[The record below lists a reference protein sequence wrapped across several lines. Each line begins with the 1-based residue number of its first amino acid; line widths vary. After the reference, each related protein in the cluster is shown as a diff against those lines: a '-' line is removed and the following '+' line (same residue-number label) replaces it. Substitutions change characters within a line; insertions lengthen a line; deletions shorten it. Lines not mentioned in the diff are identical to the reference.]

1 MIEIKYKSS
10 DGREYNLVGDRMR
23 AISGSFHSYK
33 WKPKTQELNYGD
45 RVSGFGKNSSN
56 YELTID
62 VRGEEEERRTIMNN
76 LTESFEHD
84 ILKEVPGRV
93 FFGSYYN
100 DVYITESD
108 TGPSDQNVSR
118 TKRTILIYCP
128 YPFWIRE
135 ETKQFFPQSS
145 VDVSD
150 GLDYDF
156 DYEFDY
162 APEQAGVERWYIDH
176 YAPSDFNMIIFGPC
190 VDPKILVNGYPYQ
203 IYTELEESDY
213 LIIDSRK
220 HEITKH
226 MANGTTANL
235 YNSRSFEH
243 SVFEKIP
250 CGDVI
255 FNWPGNFGFDV
266 TLFLERS
273 EPEFGS
279 GSAYIETETGKYM
292 ITE

>member
-1 MIEIKYKSS
+1 MSEIYYISS
-10 DGREYNLVGDRMR
+10 NGEKIYLDRYPYWMQTGDFLNYTWPYTILNDRILR
-23 AISGSFHSYK
+23 FK
-33 WKPKTQELNYGD
+33 KKPKEN
-45 RVSGFGKNSSN
+45 GFKITVFGNSLSN
-56 YELTID
+56 YNANCNEIHEIFD
-62 VRGEEEERRTIMNN
+62 K
-76 LTESFEHD
+76 D
-84 ILKEVPGRV
+84 IRNMSPGRLYFGEYYLVCYV
-93 FFGSYYN
+93 FSSEKTEWEYDCNRHDNQF
-100 DVYITESD
+100 YIVTDKPDWIKES
-108 TGPSDQNVSR
+108 
-118 TKRTILIYCP
+118 
-128 YPFWIRE
+128 
-135 ETKQFFPQSS
+135 TKQFFPQSS
-145 VDVSD
+145 LEVSD

-176 YAPSDFNMIIFGPC
+176 YASSDFNMIIYGPC
-190 VDPKILVNGYPYQ
+190 VDPKILINGYPHQ
-203 IYTELEESDY
+203 IYTDLEESDY

-250 CGDVI
+250 CGDVV

-279 GSAYIETETGKYM
+279 GSTYIETETGKYM

>member
-1 MIEIKYKSS
+1 MIVKYINSS
-10 DGREYNLVGDRMR
+10 MESV
-23 AISGSFHSYK
+23 
-33 WKPKTQELNYGD
+33 ELNGAGIKLRD
-45 RVSGFGKNSSN
+45 ANFFRKIWTPEKNNKRYNYIKEPLEYKMIIEVVGTFKFKRETLDKIFEVTEKDLISSK
-56 YELTID
+56 T
-62 VRGEEEERRTIMNN
+62 
-76 LTESFEHD
+76 
-84 ILKEVPGRV
+84 GRL
-93 FFGSYYN
+93 FFN
-100 DVYITESD
+100 DWYLNCNITESK
-108 TGPSDQNVSR
+108 TYPSESPIGMISEMIVFAEDA
-118 TKRTILIYCP
+118 I
-128 YPFWIRE
+128 WIKE
-135 ETKQFFPQSS
+135 STKQFFPQSS

-176 YAPSDFNMIIFGPC
+176 YASSDFNMIIYGPC
-190 VDPKILVNGYPYQ
+190 VDPKILINGYPHQ
-203 IYTELEESDY
+203 IYTDLEESDY

-250 CGDVI
+250 CGDVV

-279 GSAYIETETGKYM
+279 GSTYIETETGKYM